1 MPLPYWMTEQT
12 SAFPG
17 GMRSLKK
24 EFDMA
29 GKESTPKRFSAPA
42 YYLHTAVCLLIMLGF
57 GQLPPVEPL
66 TPLGMNLIG
75 IFLGVLYGWICIEIV
90 WPSLAGLLALML
102 VGGMKPMLLLNKSFG
117 DPIVQMMFFIFVFCA
132 TINHYGLS
140 KFISLWFI
148 TRKFVAGRP
157 WVFTYTFLG
166 SIFILGGLTSASPA
180 AIIGWSILYG
190 VCEVC
195 GFKKGDGYPT
205 MMVFGIV
212 FAAQVG
218 MSLIPFKQAALT
230 VFSAYE
236 TMSGVGIDY
245 AKYMLI
251 ALLICACC
259 SLLFIIM
266 GKYIF
271 RPDMQKLMQLDV
283 SKLDS
288 DGTLALTRVQ
298 KTILGF
304 LFLLVILLL
313 VPNFLPRDFFLTRF
327 LKSIG
332 NTGIV
337 ILLVTVMAAIKVD
350 GKPLLNFKIMV
361 DSGVTWG
368 IVLLL
373 AFVQPLSGAM
383 AAPASGITP
392 FLMQLLE
399 PVFGGGTP
407 LTFALFIGLAATL
420 LTQVMNNG
428 AVGVA
433 LMPII
438 YSYCQGAGASP
449 ELPLIMVVMG
459 VHFAFLTPAA
469 SASAALLHGNEWS
482 DAKAIWKT
490 APAVILMAFAVTA
503 VITIIVGEAIF

>member
-1 MPLPYWMTEQT
+1 
-12 SAFPG
+12 
-17 GMRSLKK
+17 
-24 EFDMA
+24 MA
-29 GKESTPKRFSAPA
+29 EAVAPA
-42 YYLHTAVCLLIMLGF
+42 VQQGKGAEKAPIMYYFHCFICLFIMFAF
-57 GQLPPVEPL
+57 GQLAPVGAL
-66 TPLGMNLIG
+66 TPLGMNLVG
-75 IFLGVLYGWICIEIV
+75 IFLGVLYGWIAIEIV

-132 TINHYGLS
+132 AINYYGLS

-148 TRKFVAGRP
+148 SRKFVKGRP
-157 WVFTYTFLG
+157 WLFTYVFMG

-190 VCEVC
+190 ICDVC
-195 GFKKGDGYPT
+195 GYKKGEGYPT

-212 FAAQVG
+212 FAAQMG

-236 TMSGVGIDY
+236 TLSGVGIDY
-245 AKYMLI
+245 GKYMLL
-251 ALLICACC
+251 ALVICGIC
-259 SLLFIIM
+259 SVGFIIL

-271 RPDMQKLMQLDV
+271 QPDMKKLLDLEAE
-283 SKLDS
+283 KLDTDNS
-288 DGTLALTRVQ
+288 LKLNNVQ
-298 KTILGF
+298 RTVLLF

-313 VPNFLPRDFFLTRF
+313 APNFMPKDFFLTRF
-327 LKSIG
+327 LRSIG

-337 ILLVTVMAAIKVD
+337 ILLVTIMGAIRVK

-361 DSGVTWG
+361 DTGVTWG

-373 AFVQPLSGAM
+373 AIVQPLTFAM
-383 AAPASGITP
+383 SSPDTGITA
-392 FLMQLLE
+392 FLMDMLQ
-399 PVFGGGTP
+399 PVFGGSSS
-407 LTFALFIGLAATL
+407 LMFSMLIGLVATL

-433 LMPII
+433 LMPVV
-438 YSYCQGAGASP
+438 YSYCQATGANPA
-449 ELPLIMVVMG
+449 LALIMVVMG
-459 VHFAFLTPAA
+459 VHLAFLTPAA

-482 DAKAIWKT
+482 NAKAIWRT
-490 APAVILMAFAVTA
+490 APIVIAISW
-503 VITIIVGEAIF
+503 VITTIVVFTLGEMLF

>member
-1 MPLPYWMTEQT
+1 
-12 SAFPG
+12 
-17 GMRSLKK
+17 MRSLKK

-66 TPLGMNLIG
+66 TPLRMNLIG

-373 AFVQPLSGAM
+373 AFVYYHYKGLGIIQGILSGLRPAVVAM
-383 AAPASGITP
+383 IASAGLSLLILALWGEGGQVSLGNLDWIAAAI
-392 FLMQLLE
+392 
-399 PVFGGGTP
+399 
-407 LTFALFIGLAATL
+407 FA
-420 LTQVMNNG
+420 
-428 AVGVA
+428 VA
-433 LMPII
+433 LLALRRWHPDPILVMA
-438 YSYCQGAGASP
+438 SAGAA
-449 ELPLIMVVMG
+449 G
-459 VHFAFLTPAA
+459 VLFYTLFP
-469 SASAALLHGNEWS
+469 
-482 DAKAIWKT
+482 
-490 APAVILMAFAVTA
+490 
-503 VITIIVGEAIF
+503 